1 MERTFTDL
9 HTHIL
14 PGVDD
19 GAKDMGKAL
28 EMLRQQKACGV
39 DRVALTPHFY
49 PLREE
54 FQAFLDKR
62 QKAYEA
68 LLSNWDK
75 ETMPELRLAAE
86 VHYSP
91 SLSELDMRR
100 LTIGES
106 NYLLLELSDNSFPAH
121 IESILKMIQQQGMIP
136 ILAHVER
143 CTYFMEEPDRLVQLV
158 KLGAMAQ
165 VSSKAIIEKK
175 RQKFV
180 QVCMK
185 KNVAQIVASDFHDLW
200 EKKYLIGNVAS
211 KADAEMITRA
221 EKFAK
226 AVWDNVLPPAYKA
239 ESITRTLFG
248 YR

>member
-1 MERTFTDL
+1 MECTFTDL

-19 GAKDMGKAL
+19 GAKNMEKAL
-28 EMLRQQKACGV
+28 EMLRMQKACGV

-54 FQAFLDKR
+54 FQAFLEKR
-62 QKAYEA
+62 QLAYEA
-68 LLSNWDK
+68 LLPNWDR

-91 SLSELDMRR
+91 TLSELDMRR

-106 NYLLLELSDNSFPAH
+106 NYLLLELSNTSFPAH
-121 IESILKMIQQQGMIP
+121 IESILKAIQQQGIVP

-143 CTYFMEEPDRLVQLV
+143 CEYFMEEPDRLVQLV

-165 VSSKAIIEKK
+165 VSTKAMVEKK
-175 RQKFV
+175 RRKFV
-180 QVCMK
+180 QVCLQK
-185 KNVAQIVASDFHDLW
+185 SVAQIVASDIHDLW
-200 EKKYLIGNVAS
+200 EKKYLVGNVVS
-211 KADAEMITRA
+211 KANEKMITRA
-221 EKFAK
+221 EEFAK
-226 AVWDNVLPPAYKA
+226 AVWDNVLPPAYTVDPVK
-239 ESITRTLFG
+239 RTLFG